1 MLFSRSNVLISCQF
15 SLFVSEQIFQKNR
28 ICKEIAILILRKR
41 DWSDVLAA
49 KVERIYDGAYGT
61 QIEVSGCPA
70 HRLRDFSFALAGYCS
85 EEQWSRWFN
94 EPTANTEALTMGG
107 QA

>member
-1 MLFSRSNVLISCQF
+1 MRTKNTRLPPS
-15 SLFVSEQIFQKNR
+15 QKLNR
-28 ICKEIAILILRKR
+28 NTLTNEGKQ

-49 KVERIYDGAYGT
+49 KVERIYDGVYGT

-70 HRLRDFSFALAGYCS
+70 DRLRDFSFALAGYCS

-94 EPTANTEALTMGG
+94 EPTTNTEAPTMGG

>member
-1 MLFSRSNVLISCQF
+1 MKASQ
-15 SLFVSEQIFQKNR
+15 
-28 ICKEIAILILRKR
+28 
-41 DWSDVLAA
+41 DWSNVLAA

-61 QIEVSGCPA
+61 QIEVSGWPGTPSPG
-70 HRLRDFSFALAGYCS
+70 FSFALAGYCS

-94 EPTANTEALTMGG
+94 EPTANTETLTMGG